1 MALLKPSA
9 KADKTQIRINIDSK
23 LVDMAKSYC
32 DFAGIKKIDEFFEKA
47 AEFVMK
53 KDRDWK
59 KHDKSPEMEIS
70 SD

>member
-1 MALLKPSA
+1 VALLKPST
-9 KADKTQIRINIDSK
+9 KADKTQIRINIDST
-23 LVDMAKSYC
+23 LVDRVKSYC

-47 AEFVMK
+47 SEFVMK

-59 KHDKSPEMEIS
+59 KYDKSPEMGTS

>member
-1 MALLKPSA
+1 MALLEASSKS
-9 KADKTQIRINIDSK
+9 DKTQIRINVDSNT
-23 LVDMAKSYC
+23 VDRAKAYC

-59 KHDKSPEMEIS
+59 KQQMMSTE
-70 SD
+70 